1 MRPNAEDLKAFVGK
15 KGEESS
21 RVILLCETGL
31 CDTNWSADIYQTAE
45 TLKEGDL
52 CSIERNAR
60 REMEVRWGGKRIGLL
75 SRPTSV
81 ITGNL
86 QEAGI
91 GVAFSVRNV
100 EDRGNAV
107 EITGALWMIV

>member
-1 MRPNAEDLKAFVGK
+1 
-15 KGEESS
+15 
-21 RVILLCETGL
+21 
-31 CDTNWSADIYQTAE
+31 
-45 TLKEGDL
+45 
-52 CSIERNAR
+52 
-60 REMEVRWGGKRIGLL
+60 MEVRWGGKRIGLL

-91 GVAFSVRNV
+91 GVAFSVKNV